1 MGPTYIAALVP
12 YETTSGVAQIQ
23 VVTAQGSSNTV
34 TAFVGTTAPGVYVSN
49 GYAIAQH
56 ADYSLVSADNPAHP
70 GDTLLV
76 YMTGLGDVSPAVD
89 NGAVGPIPVSTT
101 TNGFTATIGGVS
113 ATVAITEYV
122 PTIAGDYV
130 LALTVPTGVTTGD
143 AILSISGPDSIAS
156 TALLPVASP

>member
-1 MGPTYIAALVP
+1 MKPP
-12 YETTSGVAQIQ
+12 PGVAQIQ

-34 TAFVGTTAPGVYVSN
+34 TAFVGETAPGVYVDK

-76 YMTGLGDVSPAVD
+76 YMTGLGDVSPAVA

-101 TNGFTATIGGVS
+101 TNGFTAIIGGIS

-143 AILSISGPDSIAS
+143 AILTVSGPDSIAS